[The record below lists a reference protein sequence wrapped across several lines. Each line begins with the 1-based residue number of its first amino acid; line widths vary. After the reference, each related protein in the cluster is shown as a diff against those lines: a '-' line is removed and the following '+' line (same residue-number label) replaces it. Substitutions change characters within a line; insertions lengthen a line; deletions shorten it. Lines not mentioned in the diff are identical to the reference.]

1 MVKKHVAV
9 FCVVVFVAK
18 LSTTLLA
25 QDAKIVLN
33 AATQAM
39 GAENLKTLQYSGA
52 GSNAGIG
59 QNRCPIGPSPMFNS
73 PCSILIRTE
82 GGSWP

>member
-18 LSTTLLA
+18 LATTLLA
-25 QDAKIVLN
+25 QDAKTVLT

-52 GSNAGIG
+52 GSNAPDQG
-59 QNRCPIGPSPMFNS
+59 
-73 PCSILIRTE
+73 
-82 GGSWP
+82 